1 MYVAYIVKRYPRYS
15 ETFIVNEILAHERAG
30 VNVHIFALLPPQDT
44 HFQDIIARVKA
55 PVTYLPA
62 KADRASTFWER
73 QKKVSRRFPA
83 VWNILGQYP
92 SASAREVLQALELS
106 LHVSRMGVT
115 HLHAHFATTSTSV
128 AQIASAIT
136 NVPFT
141 FTAHAK
147 DIFHQ
152 DNDFAAL
159 AVKFS
164 QALRAITVSDFN
176 QDYLT
181 RELGVKPNKVIRVY
195 NGLDLNDF
203 SYSSPIQR
211 EPRICAI
218 GRLVEKKGFCD
229 LIAACHLLK
238 QQGVLFQ
245 CELIGDG
252 ELKLELE
259 QKIHTL
265 GVQDVVKMYGSLP
278 QQEVKTRLRQAAVFA
293 APCVVGEDGN
303 RDGLPTVLLEAMALG
318 TPCVSTSVTGIPEVI
333 VNKKTGLIAE
343 QHNPI
348 SLAKGIKQLLENSQ
362 LRVRIAEQA
371 RALIEH
377 EFDIHENCKKIRTQF
392 QHA

>member
-115 HLHAHFATTSTSV
+115 HIHAHFATTSTSV

-181 RELGVKPNKVIRVY
+181 RELGVEPSKVIRVY

-203 SYSSPIQR
+203 PYSSPIQR

-265 GVQDVVKMYGSLP
+265 GVQDVVKMHGSLP

-377 EFDIHENCKKIRTQF
+377 EFNIHENCKKIRTQF